1 MDFKLMPVLSLLLFV
16 NSATFGMT
24 SLFPAKCGVP
34 AIAPITT
41 GIKIVGGITAR
52 PNSWPWQV
60 LLETKVEG
68 QTFMCGGSLINNQVR
83 FSCLLGTFF

>member
-60 LLETKVEG
+60 LLETKVEAFVCQAEEKLKLVTKWWSPDG
-68 QTFMCGGSLINNQVR
+68 
-83 FSCLLGTFF
+83 